1 MFSQRLTIIIA
12 TALIIAGATGGY
24 FLLENRPANAK
35 LPEQKHEEESPR
47 EGDHVELSPA
57 QIANANLTI
66 ATAGPAKIAT
76 TLHVNGVIGANEER
90 MTQIV
95 PRFEGIV
102 RAIHKRLGD
111 PVRKGEALITIE
123 SNDSLRNYDIRAP
136 IDGIVIAR
144 SAALGEHAGAEKP
157 LFVIAD
163 LSTVWVNFS
172 VYRSDFDKVRLGQT
186 IRVGVGEPDS
196 QPIVTT
202 VSYISPVAYA
212 DTQTVT
218 VRAVLPND
226 SGRWRPGQFVVGH
239 VVLEE
244 QTVAVSAR
252 ESALQTVEDQTVV
265 FVQLDGRFEPRAV
278 ETGASDGQVVE
289 VRSGLR
295 AGERYVA
302 SNSFILKSELG
313 KSSAEHAH

>member
-1 MFSQRLTIIIA
+1 MSRQRNILVIIA
-12 TALIIAGATGGY
+12 VLAAAGAGGGY
-24 FLLENRPANAK
+24 FLFRDGPASAK
-35 LPEQKHEEESPR
+35 LPDPKQDGEEH
-47 EGDHVELSPA
+47 GQADHVELSPE

-66 ATAGPAKIAT
+66 ESAGPAKIAT
-76 TLHVNGVIGANEER
+76 TLHVNGAIGANEER

-111 PVRKGEALITIE
+111 SVRQGDPLITIE

-136 IDGIVIAR
+136 IEGTIIAR
-144 SAALGEHAGAEKP
+144 SAAIGEHAGEEKP

-163 LSTVWVNFS
+163 LSTVWANFS
-172 VYRSDFDKVRLGQT
+172 VYRSDFDKLKLGQT

-196 QPIVTT
+196 APIVAT

-212 DTQTVT
+212 DTQTTT

-239 VVLEE
+239 VVLDE
-244 QTVAVSAR
+244 QSFPVAVR
-252 ESALQTVEDQTVV
+252 ESALQTIEGATVV
-265 FVQLDGRFEPRAV
+265 FVEGEGRFEPRPIV
-278 ETGASDGQVVE
+278 TGASDGRMVE
-289 VRSGLR
+289 VRSGLKP
-295 AGERYVA
+295 GERYVA

-313 KSSAEHAH
+313 KSSAEHSD

>member
-1 MFSQRLTIIIA
+1 MFNRRFVIIVA
-12 TALIIAGATGGY
+12 TVLAISGAAGGY
-24 FLLENRPANAK
+24 LILENGPANAT
-35 LPEQKHEEESPR
+35 LPEKTHED
-47 EGDHVELSPA
+47 EGQHADNHVELSPA
-57 QIANANLTI
+57 QIANANLTM

-111 PVRKGEALITIE
+111 SVRKGEALITIE

-172 VYRSDFDKVRLGQT
+172 IYRSDFDKIRLGQT
-186 IRVGVGEPDS
+186 IRVGIGEPDS
-196 QPIVTT
+196 QPAITT
-202 VSYISPVAYA
+202 VTYISPVAYA

-244 QTVAVSAR
+244 QTVPVSAR

-278 ETGASDGQVVE
+278 VTGATDGQVVE
-289 VRSGLR
+289 VRSGLN
-295 AGERYVA
+295 AGDRYVA